1 MKNKRDRLYTKEYE
15 LNKKCNK
22 MFVNS
27 ILILLSCWFFAA
39 VIPDSKTVT
48 QMLITSQVTYNRVD
62 KSVETIE
69 KVYNDIITRIDK
81 K

>member
-1 MKNKRDRLYTKEYE
+1 
-15 LNKKCNK
+15 
-22 MFVNS
+22 
-27 ILILLSCWFFAA
+27 
-39 VIPDSKTVT
+39 
-48 QMLITSQVTYNRVD
+48 MLITSQVTYNRVD